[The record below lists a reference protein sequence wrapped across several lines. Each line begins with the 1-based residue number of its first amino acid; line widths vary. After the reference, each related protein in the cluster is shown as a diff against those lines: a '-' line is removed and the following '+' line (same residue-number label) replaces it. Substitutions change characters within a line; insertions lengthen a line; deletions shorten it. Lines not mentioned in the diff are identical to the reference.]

1 MGRSMLR
8 QYDAMLSTCCW
19 RKCWRRRK
27 NPVFVRFWAGTDPE
41 GETGTRT
48 GARHPPKRL
57 AGIVTLSHR
66 GKLREVGTGAG
77 HAQTEKNNNGI
88 KPQNRGLTS
97 FFLLRC
103 IYILGSACRSG
114 AAGVRDVQAL
124 DIMRDGGGGHACGG
138 GRPCSACRGRCSH
151 EHYPCFVVI
160 IFSFT
165 AVKQRRRTTIGHGVR
180 NHVPP

>member
-1 MGRSMLR
+1 MCAYELMGRSMLR

-19 RKCWRRRK
+19 RRRK
-27 NPVFVRFWAGTDPE
+27 KSCFCPILGKTDPE

-88 KPQNRGLTS
+88 NQNRKE
-97 FFLLRC
+97 
-103 IYILGSACRSG
+103 
-114 AAGVRDVQAL
+114 Q
-124 DIMRDGGGGHACGG
+124 
-138 GRPCSACRGRCSH
+138 
-151 EHYPCFVVI
+151 
-160 IFSFT
+160 
-165 AVKQRRRTTIGHGVR
+165 QW
-180 NHVPP
+180 N